1 MVVNNVAQN
10 VYKAF
15 KKMHI
20 IGGRDSLSSK
30 RRGTYLTTLNSVDDK
45 LEVPFEDNL
54 TSWQ

>member
-20 IGGRDSLSSK
+20 IGGRDSISLK
-30 RRGTYLTTLNSVDDK
+30 RRGTTLNSVDDK

-54 TSWQ
+54 TSW